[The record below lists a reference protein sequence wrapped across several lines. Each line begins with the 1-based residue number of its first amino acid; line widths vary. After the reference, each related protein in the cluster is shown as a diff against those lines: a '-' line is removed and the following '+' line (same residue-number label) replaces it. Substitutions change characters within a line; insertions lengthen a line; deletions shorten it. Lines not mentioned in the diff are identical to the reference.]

1 MSNELQTT
9 LTLEDPDW
17 DEVSN
22 PPNKDPPTPEL
33 EEEDPDETSIKE
45 HLSVWNYPLPYMDIE
60 KAIPEKITG
69 NEPDG
74 IIHLLLSILPLVA
87 KYNLGNETMQL
98 VMISRVVKKTH
109 LHRMIQ
115 ENYSQDKTWPSL
127 LWALHKRFPGHP
139 GNPGRYPYLD
149 ALQKLEKYQG
159 PNCLGNNANLNTL
172 VMFLEIHNLCRTYS
186 KAARGAFFSN
196 ETDIECIRRRF
207 RDKVGSVAPTKLPMI
222 INAEKEATRLGED
235 MFETLFLQ
243 TADAFLQNLT

>member
-1 MSNELQTT
+1 MAKLALG
-9 LTLEDPDW
+9 LTQKISWAPRESGKISLPRC
-17 DEVSN
+17 
-22 PPNKDPPTPEL
+22 PT
-33 EEEDPDETSIKE
+33 K
-45 HLSVWNYPLPYMDIE
+45 
-60 KAIPEKITG
+60 TG
-69 NEPDG
+69 
-74 IIHLLLSILPLVA
+74 
-87 KYNLGNETMQL
+87 
-98 VMISRVVKKTH
+98 
-109 LHRMIQ
+109 
-115 ENYSQDKTWPSL
+115 
-127 LWALHKRFPGHP
+127 
-139 GNPGRYPYLD
+139 
-149 ALQKLEKYQG
+149 KYQG